1 MTTKRVVIVGIPG
14 VGKTTVVTE
23 VYSILQQK
31 NITIENLTFGTI
43 MFQEAE
49 KIGISDRDGMRKLSV
64 SDQQNLQIQAAK
76 NIANINSDV
85 VLIDTHL
92 FIKTISGYMP
102 GLPRPILKSLLP
114 TNLVLV
120 EASPEDVLSRRE
132 NDPTRNRDSATI
144 ESIELDNQIA
154 RSMLSSAGVLTSASL
169 FIVTNADGKS
179 KDAAQSIVQSLEL
192 D

>member
-31 NITIENLTFGTI
+31 NITSEDLTFGTI

-64 SDQQNLQIQAAK
+64 SDQQNLQIQSAK

>member
-154 RSMLSSAGVLTSASL
+154 RSMLSSAGVLTSAAL

>member
-23 VYSILQQK
+23 VYSILKQK

-102 GLPRPILKSLLP
+102 GLPQPILDSLLP